1 MNEGKNS
8 TPISQMEKDAWGM
21 EPGAEK
27 WSPVLLGQVNQ
38 LLFLSLSPHVGV
50 LLAKGTQTDG
60 KVERWKTLVQPSH
73 G

>member
-1 MNEGKNS
+1 
-8 TPISQMEKDAWGM
+8 M

-38 LLFLSLSPHVGV
+38 LLFLSLSPHLGV

-60 KVERWKTLVQPSH
+60 KVERWRMLVQPSH